1 MFEMKDLHV
10 PKEVADGHDISK
22 FINYVDVNLD
32 HHKDESDGNKGIP
45 QLIQDM
51 EDYFGGK
58 FPNEKD
64 YHKSNVKVHPIL
76 VVSDKIV
83 SIRGF
88 NQMMEDRMNR
98 RLTNSKILS
107 AHRKEI
113 DHLLVIDI
121 DMLIMSAVVAYHNF
135 AYFSYMLSSYFH
147 NVLQS
152 GDVFMH
158 NESFRNYWMNRW
170 DVKMKTCDR
179 ELFTQ
184 NFKRVI
190 KEIMH

>member
-1 MFEMKDLHV
+1 MV
-10 PKEVADGHDISK
+10 
-22 FINYVDVNLD
+22 
-32 HHKDESDGNKGIP
+32 
-45 QLIQDM
+45 
-51 EDYFGGK
+51 YF
-58 FPNEKD
+58 
-64 YHKSNVKVHPIL
+64 SIIT
-76 VVSDKIV
+76 VVYF
-83 SIRGF
+83 SI
-88 NQMMEDRMNR
+88 
-98 RLTNSKILS
+98 I
-107 AHRKEI
+107 I
-113 DHLLVIDI
+113 Y
-121 DMLIMSAVVAYHNF
+121 SAVVAYHNF